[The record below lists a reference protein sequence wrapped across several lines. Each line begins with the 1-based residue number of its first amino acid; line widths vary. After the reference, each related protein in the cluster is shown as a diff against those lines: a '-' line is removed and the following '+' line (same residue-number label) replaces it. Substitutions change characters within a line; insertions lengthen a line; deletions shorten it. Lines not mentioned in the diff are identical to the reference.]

1 MKCDDITT
9 CDPKRTWLSVVVPVY
24 NEQESIQNVYASI
37 AATLAQI
44 GRPAEIIFVDDG
56 STDDTSAILIALAER
71 DVAVRVIRFR
81 RNFGQTAAL
90 RAGFDYARGEVIVS
104 MDGDGQNDPSDI
116 PRLLE
121 KLEEGYDVVN
131 GWRKNRKD
139 FLVRRRIP
147 SWLGNKLISALTQV
161 KLHDFGCTLKAY
173 RREILEEIS
182 LYGEMHRMIPVL
194 AHIMGASLAE
204 VEVAH
209 HPRAAGR
216 SKYSLDRAVSVVL
229 DLITL
234 KFLLGYFTRPLHLF
248 GVVGLASILLSI
260 GAFAALVFMKI
271 HDNVDMTGN
280 PFLILGTLGVI
291 VGTQLVM
298 FGLLTEVA
306 IRTYFESQNKPIYV
320 IKEIRE
326 RSS

>member
-1 MKCDDITT
+1 MADSDS
-9 CDPKRTWLSVVVPVY
+9 KRTWLSVVVPVY
-24 NEQESIQNVYASI
+24 NERECIQNVYASI
-37 AATLAQI
+37 SRTLEQI
-44 GRPAEIIFVDDG
+44 GRPAEIIFIDDG
-56 STDDTSAILIALAER
+56 SGDGSSAILDALAEK
-71 DVAVRVIRFR
+71 DAAVRVIRFR

-104 MDGDGQNDPSDI
+104 MDGDGQNDPRDI
-116 PRLLE
+116 PRLLA

-131 GWRKNRKD
+131 GWRKDRKD

-147 SWLGNKLISALTQV
+147 SWLGNKLISVLTEV

-173 RREILEEIS
+173 RREILEELS

-216 SKYSLDRAVSVVL
+216 SKYSLDRAFSVVL

-234 KFLLGYFTRPLHLF
+234 KFLLGYFTRPLHFFGLVGLISMLF
-248 GVVGLASILLSI
+248 GMAS
-260 GAFAALVFMKI
+260 FAALVIMKVY
-271 HDNVDMTGN
+271 DNIDMTGN
-280 PFLILGTLGVI
+280 PFLILGTLAVI

-298 FGLLTEVA
+298 FGLLTEVS

>member
-1 MKCDDITT
+1 MKHDDMTASGAGT
-9 CDPKRTWLSVVVPVY
+9 VWLSVVVPVY
-24 NEQESIQNVYASI
+24 NEHECIQNVHAAIAS
-37 AATLAQI
+37 TLAAI

-56 STDDTSAILIALAER
+56 SNDGTPPLLDALAEK
-71 DVAVRVIRFR
+71 DPCVRVIRFR

-104 MDGDGQNDPSDI
+104 MDGDGQNDPGDI

-121 KLEEGYDVVN
+121 KLEQGYDVVN
-131 GWRKNRKD
+131 GWRKNRQD

-147 SWLGNKLISALTQV
+147 SWLGNRLISALTQV

-173 RREILEEIS
+173 RREILEELS

-194 AHIMGASLAE
+194 AHIMGARLAE

-209 HPRAAGR
+209 HPRAAGQ
-216 SKYSLDRAVSVVL
+216 SKYSLDRAISVVL

-248 GVVGLASILLSI
+248 GVVGFASILLSMA
-260 GAFAALVFMKI
+260 AFAALVFMKI

-280 PFLILGTLGVI
+280 PFLILGTMGAI

-326 RSS
+326 KSP